1 MVTHY
6 TGLPA
11 ESAEI
16 MDLDR
21 MGMNVIARYDGDN
34 IPCRLP
40 FPR

>member
-1 MVTHY
+1 MEHY

-16 MDLDR
+16 VDLDR
-21 MGMNVIARYDGDN
+21 LGMNVNARYQGDVV
-34 IPCRLP
+34 PCRLP